1 MDFLVALGGLGLL
14 LLAGLVLRSRVRLL
28 RSLMLPVSVIGGFV
42 GLALGPYMLDVIPA
56 DTVAVWSGL
65 PGILI
70 NFVFAALFLGVTIPS
85 PGKLVSLGG
94 PLIRFAAIVALGQL
108 AVGMLLTW
116 LVLGPLFSTPE
127 LFASLL
133 EVGFIGGHGT
143 AAAMTPVFEGLGFE
157 AGGAL
162 GQMSATVGIVVGV
175 VSGLALVHWGVRH
188 GHANQLD
195 PSRDVADMGDM
206 TTLVPS
212 DERTT
217 AATHTTRSG
226 AIDTFTLHVSVTMVA
241 VLIGWLLMTGIR
253 SLHSSM
259 SGFPLFPLAMI
270 GGIAIQLGVS
280 RAGAVTYFDR
290 ASFERIMGLS
300 LDVLIVA
307 AIASLRLDLF
317 LQNVVPFTLL
327 MLAGIA
333 WTLMAFLVLAPR
345 MIQQDWFE
353 QSITF
358 YGMAT
363 AVTAIGLM
371 LLRVVDPEN
380 RTTGAQA
387 FAAQALVISPMVG
400 GGFVTVTV
408 PILIVNF
415 GLPVV
420 LTGVVGVG
428 LVLFLW
434 PKPGTRPPTRVSR

>member
-1 MDFLVALGGLGLL
+1 MNFLVALGGLGLL
-14 LLAGLVLRSRVRLL
+14 LLAGLGLRSRVRLL

-56 DTVAVWSGL
+56 DTVAVWAGL

-70 NFVFAALFLGVTIPS
+70 NFVFAALFLGVTIPTA
-85 PGKLVSLGG
+85 GKLVQLGG

-108 AVGMLLTW
+108 AVGLLLTW
-116 LVLGPLFSTPE
+116 LVLEPFFGTPV

-143 AAAMTPVFEGLGFE
+143 AAAMTPVFADLGFE

-175 VSGLALVHWGVRH
+175 VSGLALVQWGARH
-188 GHANQLD
+188 GHASQLD
-195 PSRDVADMGDM
+195 SSGDVGDPGDM
-206 TTLVPS
+206 TTLLPS
-212 DERTT
+212 DERTP

-226 AIDTFTLHVSVTMVA
+226 AIDTLTLHVSVTTVA

-270 GGIAIQLGVS
+270 GGITVQLVAT
-280 RAGAVTYFDR
+280 RTGAAAYFDR
-290 ASFERIMGLS
+290 ATFERILGLS

-327 MLAGIA
+327 MLAGVA

-345 MIQQDWFE
+345 IIRQDWFE
-353 QSITF
+353 QAITF

-408 PILIVNF
+408 PLLILNF
-415 GLPVV
+415 GLPAV
-420 LTGVVGVG
+420 LAGVTGLG
-428 LVLFLW
+428 LVLLFW
-434 PKPGTRPPTRVSR
+434 PKPGAFSRS